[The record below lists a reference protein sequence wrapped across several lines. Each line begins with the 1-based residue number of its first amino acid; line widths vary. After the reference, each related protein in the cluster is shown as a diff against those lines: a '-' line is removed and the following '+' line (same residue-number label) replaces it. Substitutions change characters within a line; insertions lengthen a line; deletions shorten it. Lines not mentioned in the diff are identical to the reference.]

1 MNREKENAK
10 AEYVSR
16 TLARAHSKDWEN
28 YVITR
33 IWHKLD
39 RPDVKFVTQQYVVR
53 PKGHALIDLYLPQ
66 LKMFIEVDEPP
77 HRRQINRLRDEIRE
91 HDIVKRIAAH
101 EERDIINLTD
111 DKPFERIR
119 ISESEDDESPII
131 NITKI
136 NEQCDKLI
144 AKIARRIRKLGNDFK
159 PWDNSEEDPRTY
171 IKRGEISLADNV
183 AFRTCK
189 DAANCFGHRY
199 KNFQRGITTHPYR
212 KDTSIWFPKLYSHGE
227 WENKISPDGTM
238 IRERNTDEE
247 KNRNQIKRWLD
258 DPRNTRIVFA
268 QGKDALGILRY
279 RFKGVFKLDRK
290 QTMKEQCAVWKK
302 IADVVDTVSIEK

>member
-10 AEYVSR
+10 AEYISR
-16 TLARAHSKDWEN
+16 TLTRAHNKDWEN

-53 PKGHALIDLYLPQ
+53 PKGHALVDLYLPQ

-77 HRRQINRLRDEIRE
+77 HQLNKLRDEIRE
-91 HDIVKRIAAH
+91 NDIVNVT
-101 EERDIINLTD
+101 RDIINLPD

-119 ISESEDDESPII
+119 ISESKDDEPPII
-131 NITKI
+131 NIEKI
-136 NEQCDKLI
+136 NAQCDKLI
-144 AKIARRIRKLGNDFK
+144 AKIRRRIRKLGSNFK

-171 IKRGEISLADNV
+171 IKRGKISLADNV

-189 DAANCFGHRY
+189 DAANCFGHKY
-199 KNFQRGITTHPYR
+199 KNFYRGITNHPYR
-212 KDTSIWFPKLYSHGE
+212 EDIKIWFPKLYSHGE
-227 WENKISPDGTM
+227 WQNEISHDGTI
-238 IRERNTDEE
+238 IRERNTDKE
-247 KNRNQIKRWLD
+247 KNRKQIKRWLD

-290 QTMKEQCAVWKK
+290 ETMQEQCAVWQK

>member
-10 AEYVSR
+10 AEYISR
-16 TLARAHSKDWEN
+16 TLARAHNKDWEN

-53 PKGHALIDLYLPQ
+53 HKRYALVDLYLPQ
-66 LKMFIEVDEPP
+66 LKMFIEIDEPQH
-77 HRRQINRLRDEIRE
+77 HRHVSRLRDEIRE
-91 HDIVKRIAAH
+91 
-101 EERDIINLTD
+101 RDIINFID
-111 DKPFERIR
+111 GKPFERIC
-119 ISESEDDESPII
+119 ISEAEGNESPII
-131 NITKI
+131 NIDKI

-144 AKIARRIRKLGNDFK
+144 AKIRRRIKELGNDFK

-171 IKRGEISLADNV
+171 IKKGKISLADNV

-189 DAANCFGHRY
+189 DAANCFGHNYRD
-199 KNFQRGITTHPYR
+199 FQRGITNHPRR
-212 KDTSIWFPKLYSHGE
+212 KHASIWFPKLYPHGE
-227 WENKISPDGTM
+227 WKNEISPDGTV
-238 IRERNTDEE
+238 IRERNEDEE
-247 KNRNQIKRWLD
+247 KNRDQIKKWLD

-279 RFKGVFKLDRK
+279 RFKGVFRLDRK
-290 QTMKEQCAVWKK
+290 QTRKEQCAIWKRT
-302 IADVVDTVSIEK
+302 AVDVDTVKISK